1 MANKSATSRNRF
13 KKALSSKTSH
23 SFKND
28 GLDVLLYL
36 TYIKFLNSL
45 QSRVDELKEEAGN
58 PENLA
63 IFYKQAASEV
73 MPKFRG

>member
-1 MANKSATSRNRF
+1 MANKSATSRNKF
-13 KKALSSKTSH
+13 KKVLSSKTPY

-28 GLDVLLYL
+28 GSDVLLYL

-45 QSRVDELKEEAGN
+45 QSRVDELKEEAGS

-73 MPKFRG
+73 LPKFRG